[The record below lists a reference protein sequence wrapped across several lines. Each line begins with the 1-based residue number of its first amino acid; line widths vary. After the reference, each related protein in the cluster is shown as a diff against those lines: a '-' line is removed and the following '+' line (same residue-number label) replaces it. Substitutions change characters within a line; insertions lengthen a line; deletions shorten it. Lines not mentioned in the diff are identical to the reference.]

1 MLITK
6 GITIKLQVSEK
17 DKQYLSKLLGMK
29 RMIWNLALDYKT
41 EIWKQYERRNP
52 CVDNLEEKK
61 FVNKLKSNSEIQ
73 KAFSKKELLKY
84 EGFEFLADL
93 PNRCM
98 QQALN
103 DLDLAFK
110 NFFNPELPNGYPD
123 FKKKHAPKQSIRFLD
138 GLRVQRLNKKNI
150 VIKVGRITFNGII
163 KYHLSLFCNLSQ
175 Y

>member
-6 GITIKLQVSEK
+6 GITVKLQVSEK
-17 DKQYLSKLLGMK
+17 DKQYLSRLLGMK

-41 EIWKQYERRNP
+41 ETYKTYKRRNP

-61 FVNKLKSNSEIQ
+61 VMNKMQSNSEIQ
-73 KAFSKKELLKY
+73 KAFSKKELLQY

-93 PNRCM
+93 PNRCV

-110 NFFNPELPNGYPD
+110 NFFNPELPNG
-123 FKKKHAPKQSIRFLD
+123 
-138 GLRVQRLNKKNI
+138 
-150 VIKVGRITFNGII
+150 
-163 KYHLSLFCNLSQ
+163 
-175 Y
+175 